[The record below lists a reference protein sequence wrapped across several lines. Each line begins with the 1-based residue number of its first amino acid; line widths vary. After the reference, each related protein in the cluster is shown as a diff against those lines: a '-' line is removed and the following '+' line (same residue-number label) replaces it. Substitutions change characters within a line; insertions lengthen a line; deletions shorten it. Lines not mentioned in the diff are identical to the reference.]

1 MGVDGF
7 FVAKIKK
14 LSNKIIGKEETKNPV
29 ATQNKDSG
37 NESGDEVSNEAEV
50 KEADSTKSKSK
61 ENPDKTD
68 TSSIK
73 SESKKKMEKSVKEVK
88 TSKKDKRKA
97 MKLMKK
103 NALSNLGE
111 ANAQKKKEK
120 SPEPSDTLNSTETNM
135 EIDDVVESK
144 LKPELS
150 KKIKKSKEI
159 VDSVKDAVPLQEQK
173 NKPDVIESDNKSE
186 PLKKKKKKKVAS

>member
-1 MGVDGF
+1 MGMDGF

-37 NESGDEVSNEAEV
+37 NESGDEVSNEAEI
-50 KEADSTKSKSK
+50 KEADSTKAKSK
-61 ENPDKTD
+61 EMSDIAD

-73 SESKKKMEKSVKEVK
+73 SESKKKIKKSVKEVK

-111 ANAQKKKEK
+111 ANAQKKKDK

-144 LKPELS
+144 PKSELS
-150 KKIKKSKEI
+150 KKKTKSKKVVEE
-159 VDSVKDAVPLQEQK
+159 VKDTLQDQK
-173 NKPDVIESDNKSE
+173 NKPD
-186 PLKKKKKKKVAS
+186 

>member
-37 NESGDEVSNEAEV
+37 NESGDEVSNEAEI
-50 KEADSTKSKSK
+50 KEAVSTKSKSK

-73 SESKKKMEKSVKEVK
+73 SEPKKKMKKSVKEVK

-144 LKPELS
+144 PKPELS
-150 KKIKKSKEI
+150 IKKKKSKEI
-159 VDSVKDAVPLQEQK
+159 VEEVKDTLQDQK
-173 NKPDVIESDNKSE
+173 NKPDVFESDNKSE
-186 PLKKKKKKKVAS
+186 PLKKKKKK

>member
-37 NESGDEVSNEAEV
+37 NESGDEVSNEAEI
-50 KEADSTKSKSK
+50 KEAVSTKSKSK
-61 ENPDKTD
+61 ENPDKTG
-68 TSSIK
+68 TSSIE
-73 SESKKKMEKSVKEVK
+73 SESKKKMKKSVKEVK

-120 SPEPSDTLNSTETNM
+120 SQNP
-135 EIDDVVESK
+135 
-144 LKPELS
+144 
-150 KKIKKSKEI
+150 
-159 VDSVKDAVPLQEQK
+159 
-173 NKPDVIESDNKSE
+173 VI
-186 PLKKKKKKKVAS
+186 L